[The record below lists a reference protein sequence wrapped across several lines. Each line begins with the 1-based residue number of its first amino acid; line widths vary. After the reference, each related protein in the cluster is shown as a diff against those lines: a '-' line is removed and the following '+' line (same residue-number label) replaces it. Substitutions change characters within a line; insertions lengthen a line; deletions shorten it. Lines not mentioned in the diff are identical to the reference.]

1 MIKIR
6 GTHSLNYGRI
16 SFLSLCLCVF
26 VVEAVLSS
34 TQAVGATPTTS
45 PATLPEMTAAAQT
58 QPSIPSG
65 AELNANGWFAPIEPK
80 AKPPELPKEVT
91 KAFIIP
97 IREEI
102 STKTFDA
109 MKRKAKLCRA
119 QGAELVIFDMD
130 TWGGSAHAGLDIA
143 RLIKT
148 EFPGIRTVCFARTRA
163 VSAGALIAVA
173 ANEIVMTPTGVLGD
187 CAPIV
192 MGGKLEGVEREKM
205 ETVLRAEFRES
216 AMLNGYNS
224 ALAESM
230 VSWHLEVWLVRNKE
244 TSELRYVLSSDYRG
258 NVDAPPGVTTAPTT
272 SAAKWELLRVVKP
285 ERMLLTM
292 QSAEALQFGF
302 AKDIVESPLND
313 PFGPLLKKYN
323 VTTPAT
329 VMEDL
334 WSETMVGFLTSPTML
349 AILTFVGIICL
360 YIEFQHPGLVAPAV
374 VGILCFAIIFGARY
388 LSGMALWWEIVVFAA
403 GVILILVEI
412 FVIPG
417 FGVPGIIGIIC
428 CVVGLLAI
436 LVDNPPGKLPIPE
449 TQMDWSDFT
458 NNFLALALGFITAVV
473 AAFFISRHL
482 PKVPLANRLV
492 LAPVK
497 AVPDAAVAKDSPA
510 MAINVGD
517 EGVTTTLMHP
527 VGKVRFANQLFEA
540 TADGAVIE
548 AGAKVKVLRKEGNHL
563 IVERTS

>member
-1 MIKIR
+1 MTKFR
-6 GTHSLNYGRI
+6 GAHRLTKDRFASVI
-16 SFLSLCLCVF
+16 SLCLCAILA
-26 VVEAVLSS
+26 EGTLSS
-34 TQAVGATPTTS
+34 VRAAEAAVATAPS
-45 PATLPEMTAAAQT
+45 TLPEMAAT
-58 QPSIPSG
+58 QAFNMPAG
-65 AELNANGWFAPIEPK
+65 AKATSEGWFAPIEPQ

-102 STKTFDA
+102 TTKTFDA

-119 QGAELVIFDMD
+119 EGAELVIFDMD
-130 TWGGSAHAGLDIA
+130 TWGGDALAGLDIA

-163 VSAGALIAVA
+163 ISAGSLIAIA

-216 AMLNGYNS
+216 ARLNGYNS

-258 NVDAPPGVTTAPTT
+258 NIDAPPGVTTAPTT
-272 SAAKWELLRVVKP
+272 PAAKWELLRVVKP

-313 PFGPLLKKYN
+313 PFRPLLQKYN
-323 VTTPAT
+323 VTAQPT

-334 WSETMVGFLTSPTML
+334 WSETMVGFLTSPYML

-436 LVDNPPGKLPIPE
+436 LVDNPPGRLPIPE
-449 TQMDWSDFT
+449 TQLDWSDFT
-458 NNFLALALGFITAVV
+458 NNFLALAIGFITAVV

-497 AVPDAAVAKDSPA
+497 AVPDAAVAKASPA

-517 EGVTTTLMHP
+517 TGVATTLMHP
-527 VGKVRFANQLFEA
+527 VGKVRFGNQLFEA

-563 IVERTS
+563 IVERIS